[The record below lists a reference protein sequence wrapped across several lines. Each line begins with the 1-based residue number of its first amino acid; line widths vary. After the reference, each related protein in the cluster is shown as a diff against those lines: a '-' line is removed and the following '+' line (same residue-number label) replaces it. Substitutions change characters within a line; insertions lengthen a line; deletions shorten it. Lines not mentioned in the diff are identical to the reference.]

1 MAYNTFSPIVT
12 NGLVLCLDAGNT
24 KSYPGNGTSWLDLSS
39 NSLNGTLVGSPVYS
53 PSNAGSF
60 VFDGTNKSISVPK
73 LATFVNVSQLSM
85 CAWMKRTL
93 SNSAIIISQVESL
106 ANDVAFELWNDGY
119 AYFEVGNSQN
129 SYGRVLNNS
138 TSWQFLA
145 MSYNG
150 SLSGNS
156 NRLKA
161 YINGVEQTL
170 DFSGT
175 TIPATTGTVNANF
188 VIGSYLIG
196 STYGNGNISNVLV
209 YNRAITP
216 DEILQNYNS
225 MKVRFI

>member
-1 MAYNTFSPIVT
+1 MAYNTFIPIVT

-24 KSYPGNGTSWLDLSS
+24 KSYPGSGTTWADLSS
-39 NSLNGTLVGSPVYS
+39 NVNNGTLSGSPAFS
-53 PSNAGSF
+53 PSNGGSF

-73 LATFVNVSQLSM
+73 LTTFVNVTQLSM

-138 TSWQFLA
+138 TSWQFLS

-188 VIGSYLIG
+188 VIGSFLIG
-196 STYGNGNISNVLV
+196 PTYGNGNISNVMV
-209 YNRAITP
+209 YNRALSAS
-216 DEILQNYNS
+216 EILQNYNAT
-225 MKVRFI
+225 KARFI